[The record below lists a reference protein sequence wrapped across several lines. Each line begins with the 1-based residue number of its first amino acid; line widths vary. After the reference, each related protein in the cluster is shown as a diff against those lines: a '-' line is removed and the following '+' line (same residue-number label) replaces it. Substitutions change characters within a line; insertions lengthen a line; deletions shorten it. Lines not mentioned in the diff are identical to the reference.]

1 MHAYGNITEM
11 NAHKHT
17 LEDKNSDPFG
27 GSLCRHKLYIYIY
40 IYIVACVGVIL
51 VGGSLSRLRHALA
64 GKTVRFF
71 KKLEMIISLLDTI
84 LLVVP
89 GLTELIS

>member
-1 MHAYGNITEM
+1 MIPSA
-11 NAHKHT
+11 AHCAAT
-17 LEDKNSDPFG
+17 S
-27 GSLCRHKLYIYIY
+27 YIYIHIY